1 MTKGQNIL
9 CKLHPVACQF
19 SNQTPHAMKTS
30 NHGDMWQITVFH
42 QPLFRFFFFLNK
54 RSNGVTQAMLK
65 QKLIENWTSVFS
77 QLVSLCLNPL
87 KSLCPDTLPGTF
99 KLEYRSWNQIME
111 SVRNVELLHLCWQS
125 LSHSCWRNYN
135 FQTWL
140 FYLSVHFYP
149 CLSQWV
155 PHQRRS
161 AGRVTQ
167 LRLYV
172 PSSSSS
178 DGTSLMSTW

>member
-1 MTKGQNIL
+1 M
-9 CKLHPVACQF
+9 
-19 SNQTPHAMKTS
+19 
-30 NHGDMWQITVFH
+30 
-42 QPLFRFFFFLNK
+42 
-54 RSNGVTQAMLK
+54 
-65 QKLIENWTSVFS
+65 
-77 QLVSLCLNPL
+77 
-87 KSLCPDTLPGTF
+87 
-99 KLEYRSWNQIME
+99 
-111 SVRNVELLHLCWQS
+111 ELLHHCWQS

-149 CLSQWV
+149 CLSQRV

-178 DGTSLMSTW
+178 DGTSLTSTWQRSPRGTGRLKLSVQMLVFLFFFPFKHLFVLFVCHCLPVISKTFTDRWPCLCIIHSPCPMTKGGCAVECGDPALKNQKLGERL